1 MSKRKWF
8 RSLYSRIVFGLIAL
22 LAVLLLAQ
30 GVLFLWLTG
39 RFESRPQGQTAQ
51 HLADFVA
58 RELSGALTADPALDL
73 DKFIRDELS
82 DIRRPFLILMRD
94 GRRASNRPNQ
104 LPRDFMTR
112 PGGFGRGG
120 GPGRVPAGGQPGVRP
135 GSDPAQTGVKLGS
148 DSPQTGV
155 RLGSDSPQT
164 GVRAGSEPS
173 LSPVEPRSDPGLTPP
188 PGPPG
193 RG

>member
-8 RSLYSRIVFGLIAL
+8 RSLYSRIVFGFIAL

-30 GVLFLWLTG
+30 GVLFMWLTG

-58 RELSGALTADPALDL
+58 RELSNALTADPALDL

-104 LPRDFMTR
+104 LPRDFMNR

-120 GPGRVPAGGQPGVRP
+120 RPRRRPHRGQTASDRGR
-135 GSDPAQTGVKLGS
+135 
-148 DSPQTGV
+148 QTGV
-155 RLGSDSPQT
+155 RPRSDEGQT
-164 GVRAGSEPS
+164 GVRRVRRVKPGSG
-173 LSPVEPRSDPGLTPP
+173 PGLTLV
-188 PGPPG
+188 
-193 RG
+193 